1 VGRTELTGS
10 REEEA
15 VPADHAGTIRVLALV
30 VVGALVSGLATW
42 LISPRFELDTPSVV
56 DDWYGIAVV
65 PDQLR
70 EVARFENP
78 ELERYRPGWV
88 AWQALQWHTLDAP
101 DGMVGPNLWGV
112 LRIVI
117 LVAGLTLMTSVMLP
131 RPRSARDAVL
141 HAAVAAIPAFLV
153 VVVPKF
159 AVDLARFGP
168 QEPVLVGGMALGGS
182 LLVLAARP
190 LLDPARPVPR
200 LRTAL
205 LVLAG
210 LVVWAL
216 GTYHKETALAV
227 VPLLAAVLV
236 AGRDRIAGW
245 RDLSRPRRIS
255 LLVVTGIFLL
265 PLLHVTVESI
275 RILRGG
281 DLIYDAEVDSGRGML
296 EGVQLLWDW
305 RDEALPLAGRW
316 LAVAAFGLTLLVLVL
331 RRRIDFL
338 ALGALASG
346 ALALTLAGQSGV
358 VATRYYIPSYALFA
372 VAFALSLA
380 RLPTPFQVAGLAA
393 VSLAFTPFAPIQE
406 EVRRW
411 VDGEQREGAVIRAVG
426 EQRGCTIATAGLDLE
441 RVFALPVLIA
451 LEQRGRETGGACERG
466 PTYML
471 VGNVEAARPLLR
483 ACDRGALTLVRS
495 SEPFLSLFRCGRL
508 RDERVR
514 DPEIGTVDPEELVAV
529 RRLRPS
535 LDG

>member
-1 VGRTELTGS
+1 
-10 REEEA
+10 
-15 VPADHAGTIRVLALV
+15 
-30 VVGALVSGLATW
+30 
-42 LISPRFELDTPSVV
+42 
-56 DDWYGIAVV
+56 
-65 PDQLR
+65 
-70 EVARFENP
+70 
-78 ELERYRPGWV
+78 
-88 AWQALQWHTLDAP
+88 
-101 DGMVGPNLWGV
+101 
-112 LRIVI
+112 
-117 LVAGLTLMTSVMLP
+117 
-131 RPRSARDAVL
+131 
-141 HAAVAAIPAFLV
+141 
-153 VVVPKF
+153 
-159 AVDLARFGP
+159 
-168 QEPVLVGGMALGGS
+168 
-182 LLVLAARP
+182 
-190 LLDPARPVPR
+190 
-200 LRTAL
+200 
-205 LVLAG
+205 
-210 LVVWAL
+210 
-216 GTYHKETALAV
+216 
-227 VPLLAAVLV
+227 
-236 AGRDRIAGW
+236 
-245 RDLSRPRRIS
+245 
-255 LLVVTGIFLL
+255 
-265 PLLHVTVESI
+265 
-275 RILRGG
+275 
-281 DLIYDAEVDSGRGML
+281 ML

-393 VSLAFTPFAPIQE
+393 VSLAFTPFVPIQE

>member
-1 VGRTELTGS
+1 VGRTELTAGH
-10 REEEA
+10 EEQA
-15 VPADHAGTIRVLALV
+15 VPAARVGTVRVLALV
-30 VVGALVSGLATW
+30 TVVALVSGLATW

-70 EVARFENP
+70 EVALLENP
-78 ELERYRPGWV
+78 ELERYRPGWI

-101 DGMVGPNLWGV
+101 DGMVGPNVWGV

-117 LVAGLTLMTSVMLP
+117 LVAGLTLLTSVMLP
-131 RPRSARDAVL
+131 RPGSAWDAVL
-141 HAAVAAIPAFLV
+141 HAAVAVIPAFLV

-182 LLVLAARP
+182 LLAIAARP

-205 LVLAG
+205 LVFAG
-210 LVVWAL
+210 VVFWAL
-216 GTYHKETALAV
+216 GTYQKETALAV
-227 VPLLAAVLV
+227 IPLLAAVLL
-236 AGRDRIAGW
+236 AGRDRISGW
-245 RDLSRPRRIS
+245 GEVSVRRRAS
-255 LLVVTGIFLL
+255 LAAVGLLVLL
-265 PLLHVTVESI
+265 PLLHVAAESI
-275 RILRGG
+275 RIVRRG

-316 LAVAAFGLTLLVLVL
+316 LAVAAVALTLLVILL
-331 RRRIDFL
+331 RRKIDFL

-372 VAFALSLA
+372 VAFALSLG
-380 RLPTPFQVAGLAA
+380 RLPRPFQVAGLAA
-393 VSLAFTPFAPIQE
+393 VLLAFIPLARSQD
-406 EVRRW
+406 EVRFW
-411 VDGEQREGAVIRAVG
+411 ADEEDREGAVIRAMSA
-426 EQRGCTIATAGLDLE
+426 ERGCTVATAGLDLE

-451 LEQRGRETGGACERG
+451 LEQRGRETGGACEGG

-495 SEPFLSLFRCGRL
+495 REPFLSLFRCGRL
-508 RDERVR
+508 REEPVR